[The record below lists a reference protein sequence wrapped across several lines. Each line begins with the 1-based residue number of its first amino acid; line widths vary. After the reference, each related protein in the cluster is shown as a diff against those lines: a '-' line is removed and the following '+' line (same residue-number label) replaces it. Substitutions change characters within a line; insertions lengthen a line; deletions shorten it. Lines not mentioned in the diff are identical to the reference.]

1 MYRLG
6 GFFLILLILLVL
18 FAPGGFAVPVSAAT
32 PVGGLLNTPTP
43 LPPNPAA
50 LDRFDLALSAAQ
62 GAGFVLALFLIFGI
76 YLALRGLL
84 RER

>member
-1 MYRLG
+1 MHRLG
-6 GFFLILLILLVL
+6 GILLILAGFLALLTPGIFPAPVL
-18 FAPGGFAVPVSAAT
+18 AAT
-32 PVGGLLNTPTP
+32 PVGGLLSTPTP

-62 GAGFVLALFLIFGI
+62 GVGFVLALFLIFGI

-84 RER
+84 RQR